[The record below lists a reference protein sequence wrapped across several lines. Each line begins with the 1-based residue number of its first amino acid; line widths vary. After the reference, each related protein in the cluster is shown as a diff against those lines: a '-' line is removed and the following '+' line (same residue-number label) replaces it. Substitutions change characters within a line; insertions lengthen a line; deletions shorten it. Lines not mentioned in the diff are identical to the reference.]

1 MYMTSRYW
9 FKYGNED
16 DELECT
22 TLFHE
27 TLDKAINY
35 AHRYAKGVRFA
46 SVTVEDEEGNILYE
60 ICDCGAE
67 VFDYREEVKEKEEQ
81 KLHEKAE
88 AEMETTEIDGY
99 KYCLIVSQYH
109 HDHIQF
115 LVRLDKKFHQRAR
128 SLIME
133 LGSYKAGKVETEV
146 GDFKNRDDTKI
157 LPKYSYTGAG
167 KILFLNC
174 KTMKEAC
181 KFFDEFREKEQA
193 ALTKYIRVGFKKAI
207 QERHDYI
214 KVRRIIEKYFY
225 IL

>member
-1 MYMTSRYW
+1 MYITSRYW

-46 SVTVEDEEGNILYE
+46 SVTVEDEEGHILYE

-67 VFDYREEVKEKEEQ
+67 VFDYREEVKEKEE
-81 KLHEKAE
+81 KKIHEKAE
-88 AEMETTEIDGY
+88 IETTEIDGY
-99 KYCLIVSQYH
+99 QYCLIVSPYP

-115 LVRLDKKFHQRAR
+115 LVGLDEQFHQRAR
-128 SLIME
+128 NLIIE
-133 LGSYKAGKVETEV
+133 LGSYKAGKVEIEV
-146 GDFKNRDDTKI
+146 GDFKNKDDTKI

-174 KTMKEAC
+174 KTMDEVC
-181 KFFDEFREKEQA
+181 KFFDEFRGKEQT

-207 QERHDYI
+207 QERHNYI
-214 KVRRIIEKYFY
+214 KVRHIIGKHFN

>member
-27 TLDKAINY
+27 TLDKAITY

-60 ICDCGAE
+60 ICDCGAK
-67 VFDYREEVKEKEEQ
+67 VIDYREEIKEQDLNTIEENQ
-81 KLHEKAE
+81 EVV
-88 AEMETTEIDGY
+88 EIDGY

-115 LVRLDKKFHQRAR
+115 LVGLDKQFHQRAR
-128 SLIME
+128 NLIIE

-146 GDFKNRDDTKI
+146 GDFKNKDDTKI

-174 KTMKEAC
+174 KNMDEVC
-181 KFFDEFREKEQA
+181 KFFDEFREKEQT

-207 QERHDYI
+207 QERHNYI
-214 KVRRIIEKYFY
+214 KVRHIIGKHFN

>member
-67 VFDYREEVKEKEEQ
+67 VFDYREEVKEKEE
-81 KLHEKAE
+81 KKIHEKAE
-88 AEMETTEIDGY
+88 IETTEIDGY

-115 LVRLDKKFHQRAR
+115 LVGLDEQFHQRAR
-128 SLIME
+128 NLIIE

-146 GDFKNRDDTKI
+146 GDFKNKDDTKI

-174 KTMKEAC
+174 KTMDEVC

-193 ALTKYIRVGFKKAI
+193 ALTKYIRVGFKKSI
-207 QERHDYI
+207 QERHNYI
-214 KVRRIIEKYFY
+214 KVRHIIGKHFN

>member
-35 AHRYAKGVRFA
+35 AHRYARGTKFA

-67 VFDYREEVKEKEEQ
+67 VFDYREEVKEKEE
-81 KLHEKAE
+81 KKIHEKAE
-88 AEMETTEIDGY
+88 IETTEIDGY

-115 LVRLDKKFHQRAR
+115 LVGLDEQFHQRAR
-128 SLIME
+128 NLIIE

-146 GDFKNRDDTKI
+146 GDFKNKDDTKI

-174 KTMKEAC
+174 KTMDEVC
-181 KFFDEFREKEQA
+181 KFFDEFRGREQT

-207 QERHDYI
+207 QERHNYI
-214 KVRRIIEKYFY
+214 KVRHIIGKHFN

>member
-67 VFDYREEVKEKEEQ
+67 VFDYREEVKEKEE
-81 KLHEKAE
+81 KKIHEKVE
-88 AEMETTEIDGY
+88 IETTEIDGY
-99 KYCLIVSQYH
+99 KYCLIVSQYY

-115 LVRLDKKFHQRAR
+115 LVRLDEQFHQRAR
-128 SLIME
+128 NLIIE
-133 LGSYKAGKVETEV
+133 LGSYKAGKEYKEL
-146 GDFKNRDDTKI
+146 GDFKNKDDTKI
-157 LPKYSYTGAG
+157 LPLYSYTGAG

-174 KTMKEAC
+174 KTMDEVC
-181 KFFDEFREKEQA
+181 KFFDEFREKEQT
-193 ALTKYIRVGFKKAI
+193 ALMGYIRVGFKKAI
-207 QERHDYI
+207 QERHNYL
-214 KVRRIIEKYFY
+214 KVRHIIAKHFK

>member
-1 MYMTSRYW
+1 MYTTSRHW

-27 TLDKAINY
+27 TLDKAITY

-60 ICDCGAE
+60 ICDCGAK
-67 VFDYREEVKEKEEQ
+67 VIDYREEIKEQDLNTIEENQ
-81 KLHEKAE
+81 EVV
-88 AEMETTEIDGY
+88 EIDGY

-115 LVRLDKKFHQRAR
+115 LVGLDKQFHQRAR
-128 SLIME
+128 NLIME
-133 LGSYKAGKVETEV
+133 LDSYKAGKEYKEL
-146 GDFKNRDDTKI
+146 GDFKNKDDTKI
-157 LPKYSYTGAG
+157 LPKYSYSGAG

-174 KTMKEAC
+174 KTMDEVC
-181 KFFDEFREKEQA
+181 KFFDEFREKEQT

-207 QERHDYI
+207 QERHNYI
-214 KVRRIIEKYFY
+214 KVRSIIEKYFY

>member
-1 MYMTSRYW
+1 MYITSRYW

-46 SVTVEDEEGNILYE
+46 SVTVEDEEGHILYE

-67 VFDYREEVKEKEEQ
+67 VFDYREEVKEKEE
-81 KLHEKAE
+81 KKIHEKAE
-88 AEMETTEIDGY
+88 IETTEIDGY

-115 LVRLDKKFHQRAR
+115 LVGLDEQFHQRAR
-128 SLIME
+128 NLIIE
-133 LGSYKAGKVETEV
+133 LGSYKAGKVEIEV
-146 GDFKNRDDTKI
+146 GDFKNKDDTKI

-174 KTMKEAC
+174 KTMDEVC
-181 KFFDEFREKEQA
+181 KFFDEFRGKEQT

-207 QERHDYI
+207 QERHNYI
-214 KVRRIIEKYFY
+214 KVRHIIGKHFN

>member
-1 MYMTSRYW
+1 MYITSRHW
-9 FKYGNED
+9 FKYGRET
-16 DELECT
+16 DEMECT
-22 TLFHE
+22 TLYHE

-46 SVTVEDEEGNILYE
+46 SVTVEDEEGHILYE

-67 VFDYREEVKEKEEQ
+67 VFDYREEVKEKEE
-81 KLHEKAE
+81 KKIHEKAE
-88 AEMETTEIDGY
+88 IETTEIDGY

-115 LVRLDKKFHQRAR
+115 LVGLDEQFHQRAR
-128 SLIME
+128 NLIIE

-146 GDFKNRDDTKI
+146 GDFKNKDDTKI

-174 KTMKEAC
+174 KTMDEVC
-181 KFFDEFREKEQA
+181 KFFDEFRGKEQT

-207 QERHDYI
+207 QERHNYI
-214 KVRRIIEKYFY
+214 KVRHIIGKHFN

>member
-1 MYMTSRYW
+1 MYITSRYW

-22 TLFHE
+22 TLYHE
-27 TLDKAINY
+27 TLDKAITY
-35 AHRYAKGVRFA
+35 AHRYARGTKFA

-67 VFDYREEVKEKEEQ
+67 VFDYREEVKEKEE
-81 KLHEKAE
+81 KKIHEKVE
-88 AEMETTEIDGY
+88 IETTEIDGY

-115 LVRLDKKFHQRAR
+115 LVGLDEQFHQRAR
-128 SLIME
+128 NLIIE
-133 LGSYKAGKVETEV
+133 LDSYKAGKEYKEL
-146 GDFKNRDDTKI
+146 GDFKNKDDTKI
-157 LPKYSYTGAG
+157 LPLYSYTGAE

-174 KTMKEAC
+174 KTMDEVC
-181 KFFDEFREKEQA
+181 KFFDKFREKEQT
-193 ALTKYIRVGFKKAI
+193 ALMGYIRVGFKKAI
-207 QERHDYI
+207 QERHNYL
-214 KVRRIIEKYFY
+214 KVRHIITKHFK

>member
-9 FKYGNED
+9 FKYGN
-16 DELECT
+16 
-22 TLFHE
+22 
-27 TLDKAINY
+27 
-35 AHRYAKGVRFA
+35 
-46 SVTVEDEEGNILYE
+46 EEGNILYE

-67 VFDYREEVKEKEEQ
+67 VFDYREEVKEKEE
-81 KLHEKAE
+81 KKIHEKAE
-88 AEMETTEIDGY
+88 IETTEIDGY

-115 LVRLDKKFHQRAR
+115 LVGLDKQFHQIAR
-128 SLIME
+128 NLIME
-133 LGSYKAGKVETEV
+133 LGSYKAGKEYKEL
-146 GDFKNRDDTKI
+146 GDFKNKDDTKI
-157 LPKYSYTGAG
+157 LPKYSYSGAG

-174 KTMKEAC
+174 KTMDEVC
-181 KFFDEFREKEQA
+181 KFFDEFRGKEQT

-207 QERHDYI
+207 QERHNYI